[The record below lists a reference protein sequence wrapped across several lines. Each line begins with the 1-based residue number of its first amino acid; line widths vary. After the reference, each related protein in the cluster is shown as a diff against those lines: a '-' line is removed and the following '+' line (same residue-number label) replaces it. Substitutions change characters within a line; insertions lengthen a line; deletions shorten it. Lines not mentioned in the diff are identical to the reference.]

1 MTPKKHSTAVP
12 GQTKPACGTKDVHS
26 EAVPD
31 GEAQGQH
38 EVRALIFSSCAE
50 DLLALPAVSWGLC
63 WLNPSKFPP
72 KENPEY

>member
-1 MTPKKHSTAVP
+1 MTPKKHSTAVL

-50 DLLALPAVSWGLC
+50 DLLALPEVSRGLR

-72 KENPEY
+72 EENPEY